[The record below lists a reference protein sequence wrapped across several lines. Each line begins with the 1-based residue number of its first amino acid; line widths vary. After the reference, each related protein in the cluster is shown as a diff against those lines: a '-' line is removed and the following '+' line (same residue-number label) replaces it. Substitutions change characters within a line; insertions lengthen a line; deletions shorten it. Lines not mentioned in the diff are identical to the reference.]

1 VKVLIY
7 NKFKSDGYDFISII
21 LMINEGGL
29 FMKSKKLLA
38 SLLAISMVTSVALV
52 GCGKDD
58 KKTES
63 KGEET
68 AASGD
73 MDKEQYLNVFMK
85 AEPKTIDQSKSSDLY
100 SSQVLTNC
108 QEALTRIVQDEN
120 GQDKIEAGMA
130 ESWETSKDGLTWT
143 FKLRDAKW
151 SDGQPVTAEQFVYGI
166 TRTLDQNTASPYAFL
181 LYPIKNAVEFNSG
194 KAKVEELGV
203 KAVDEKTI
211 EFTLT
216 SPCAYFLDLT
226 YFKVMQP
233 QREDIIKEHG
243 DKYGS
248 EANTMVY
255 CGPFVIS
262 EWVHNNKV
270 EFTKN
275 PEYWDAENVKL
286 EKATM
291 KIIKEES
298 AQMNELYNGSLDVGP
313 VVKTEWIKKLDETGE
328 FENRRGY
335 DGSTTYTF
343 FNHKEKLFSNA
354 KVRKAFI
361 IAEDR
366 ENKIKTLRKGLG
378 EPALSFVPPKVQ
390 IGGEEYRDKVNDLPI
405 QKLIDENP
413 DPKALLIEGMK
424 ELGLGED
431 PSKITINYLQSGT
444 DTQSKEYAEF
454 QQSVYKEKLG
464 INVKVDYVE
473 WAQFQERTDNYDYEV
488 AGMAW
493 GGDYNDPNTF
503 LDFWV
508 TGADV
513 VMTGWSNPKFDETIG
528 KAAKSVDPEERTE
541 LFKEAERILLYEDG
555 VISPE
560 AWRFKN
566 TYIRK
571 YVKSLSTPLFGGNYD
586 LKYTYTSG
594 RK

>member
-1 VKVLIY
+1 
-7 NKFKSDGYDFISII
+7 
-21 LMINEGGL
+21 
-29 FMKSKKLLA
+29 MKSKKILA

-58 KKTES
+58 KKAENG
-63 KGEET
+63 KGGEET
-68 AASGD
+68 TASGD

-108 QEALTRIVQDEN
+108 QEALTRVVQDEN
-120 GQDKIEAGMA
+120 GKDKIEAGMA

-151 SDGQPVTAEQFVYGI
+151 SDGKPITAEQFVYGI

-181 LYPIKNAVEFNSG
+181 LYPIANAAEFNAG
-194 KAKVEELGV
+194 KAKAEELGV
-203 KAVDEKTI
+203 KAVDEKTV
-211 EFTLT
+211 EFKLA

-255 CGPFVIS
+255 SGPFIIS

-286 EKATM
+286 DKATM

-313 VVKTEWIKKLDETGE
+313 VVKTEWIEKLDATGE

-343 FNHKEKLFSNA
+343 FNHKDKLFSNA

-390 IGGEEYRDKVNDLPI
+390 IGGEEYRDKVKDLPI
-405 QKLIDENP
+405 QKLLDENP

-424 ELGLGED
+424 ELGLGDD
-431 PSKITINYLQSGT
+431 PSTITIKYLQSGT
-444 DTQSKEYAEF
+444 ASTDKEYAEF
-454 QQSVYKEKLG
+454 QQSVYQEKLG
-464 INVKVDYVE
+464 INVEVDYVE
-473 WAQFQERTDNYDYEV
+473 WAQFQERTDNYDYQV

-513 VMTGWSNPKFDETIG
+513 VMTGWSNPKYDEVIG
-528 KAAKSVDPEERTE
+528 KAAKTVDPAERTE
-541 LFKEAERILLYEDG
+541 LFKQAEEILLYEDG

-566 TYIRK
+566 TYVRK
-571 YVKSLSTPLFGGNYD
+571 YVKNLGTPLFGGNYD

>member
-1 VKVLIY
+1 
-7 NKFKSDGYDFISII
+7 
-21 LMINEGGL
+21 
-29 FMKSKKLLA
+29 MKSKKILA

-58 KKTES
+58 KKAENG
-63 KGEET
+63 KGGEET

-73 MDKEQYLNVFMK
+73 MDKEQYLNVFLK
-85 AEPKTIDQSKSSDLY
+85 AEPKTIDQSRSSDLY
-100 SSQVLTNC
+100 SSQILTNC

-120 GQDKIEAGMA
+120 GKDKIEPGMA

-151 SDGQPVTAEQFVYGI
+151 SDGKPITADQFVYGI

-181 LYPIKNAVEFNSG
+181 LYPIANAAEFNAG
-194 KAKVEELGV
+194 KVKAEEVGV
-203 KAVDEKTI
+203 KAVDEKTV
-211 EFTLT
+211 EFKLA

-255 CGPFVIS
+255 SGPFIIS

-286 EKATM
+286 DKATM

-313 VVKTEWIKKLDETGE
+313 VVKTEWIDKLDATGE

-343 FNHKEKLFSNA
+343 FNHKDKLFSNA

-390 IGGEEYRDKVNDLPI
+390 IGGEEYREKVKDLPI

-431 PSKITINYLQSGT
+431 PSKITIKYLQSGT
-444 DTQSKEYAEF
+444 DATSKEYAEF
-454 QQSVYKEKLG
+454 QQSVYQEKLG
-464 INVKVDYVE
+464 INVEVDYVE
-473 WAQFQERTDNYDYEV
+473 WAQFQERTDNYDYQV

-513 VMTGWSNPKFDETIG
+513 VMTGWSNPKYDEIIA
-528 KAAKSVDPEERTE
+528 KAAKSVDPAERTE
-541 LFKEAERILLYEDG
+541 LFKQAEQILLYEDG

-571 YVKSLSTPLFGGNYD
+571 YVKNLSTPLFGGNYD

>member
-1 VKVLIY
+1 
-7 NKFKSDGYDFISII
+7 
-21 LMINEGGL
+21 
-29 FMKSKKLLA
+29 MKSKKILA
-38 SLLAISMVTSVALV
+38 SLLALSMITSVALV
-52 GCGKDD
+52 GCGKA
-58 KKTES
+58 EE
-63 KGEET
+63 KGAGT
-68 AASGD
+68 AANGETD
-73 MDKEQYLNVFMK
+73 TEQYLNMFLQS
-85 AEPKTIDQSKSSDLY
+85 EPKTIDQSKSSDSY
-100 SSQVLTNC
+100 SSQILANC
-108 QEALTRIVQDEN
+108 QESLTRIVQDEN
-120 GQDKIEAGMA
+120 GKDKIEKGIA
-130 ESWETSKDGLTWT
+130 ESWETSDDKLTWT

-151 SDGQPVTAEQFVYGI
+151 SDGKPVTAEQFVYGI

-181 LYPIKNAVEFNSG
+181 LYPIANAAEFNSG
-194 KAKVEELGV
+194 KAKAEDLGV
-203 KAVDEKTI
+203 KALDEKTV
-211 EFTLT
+211 EFTLK
-216 SPCAYFLDLT
+216 SPCPYFLDLT

-233 QREDIIKEHG
+233 QREDIVKKYG
-243 DKYGS
+243 DQYGS
-248 EANTMVY
+248 EAESMVY
-255 CGPFVIS
+255 CGPFKIS

-270 EFTKN
+270 EFIKN

-286 EKATM
+286 DKVTM

-298 AQMNELYNGSLDVGP
+298 ARMNELLNGSLDVAP
-313 VVKTEWIKKLDETGE
+313 VVKAEWIKKLDDTGE

-343 FNHKEKLFSNA
+343 FNHKDKLFSNA

-378 EPALSFVPPKVQ
+378 EPALGFVPKSVQ
-390 IGGEEYRDKVNDLPI
+390 IGGEEYRDKVKDLPI
-405 QKLIDENP
+405 KDLMDENP

-444 DTQSKEYAEF
+444 DTTSKEYAEF

-473 WAQFQERTDNYDYEV
+473 WAQFQERTDNYDYQV

-513 VMTGWSNPKFDETIG
+513 VMTGWSNPKFDEVIG
-528 KAAKSVDPEERTE
+528 KAAKSVDPAERTE